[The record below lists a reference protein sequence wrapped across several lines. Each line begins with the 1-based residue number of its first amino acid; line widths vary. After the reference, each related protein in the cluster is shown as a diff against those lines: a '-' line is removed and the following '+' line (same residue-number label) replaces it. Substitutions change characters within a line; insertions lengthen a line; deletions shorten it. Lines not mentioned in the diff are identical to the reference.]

1 MSPTFI
7 IGQAYK
13 ICRLPGELNNSYRS
27 KLLSMGLMPG
37 TTLTVERIAPLGGPV
52 QLRVNNFALSL
63 RQQELAQL
71 ELEIIQ
77 P

>member
-1 MSPTFI
+1 MSPAFV

-13 ICRLPGELNNSYRS
+13 IRRLPNELNSSYRS

-37 TTLTVERIAPLGGPV
+37 TTIMVERIAPLGGPV

-71 ELEIIQ
+71 ELEAL
-77 P
+77 